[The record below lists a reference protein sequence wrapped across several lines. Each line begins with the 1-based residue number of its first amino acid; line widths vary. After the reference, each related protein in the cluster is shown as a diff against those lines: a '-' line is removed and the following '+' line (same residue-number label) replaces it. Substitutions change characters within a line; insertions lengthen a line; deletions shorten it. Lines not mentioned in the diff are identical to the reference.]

1 MFTRLRELVDFL
13 RIMDHTTT
21 YTSISMDK
29 QLFVIPDVL
38 DLSREL
44 QVTCY
49 KLQVIFVMALKLLSL
64 EYDHRGGKGGGSL
77 VQESKRVHGN

>member
-1 MFTRLRELVDFL
+1 MFTHLRELVDFL

-21 YTSISMDK
+21 YASISMDK